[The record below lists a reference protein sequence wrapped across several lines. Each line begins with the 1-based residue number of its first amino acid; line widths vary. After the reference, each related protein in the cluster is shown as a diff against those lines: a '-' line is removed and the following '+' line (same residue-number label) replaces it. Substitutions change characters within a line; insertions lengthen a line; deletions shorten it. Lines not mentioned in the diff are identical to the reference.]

1 MTFIID
7 VLHDPSSGAFYMRE
21 VVAFLL
27 PMLATVRS
35 VCLDL
40 IQSVVSHSA
49 ISTVVFIFG
58 IMPVGLKRK
67 NDWNNHI

>member
-1 MTFIID
+1 
-7 VLHDPSSGAFYMRE
+7 MRE

-40 IQSVVSHSA
+40 IQSVVSRSV

-58 IMPVGLKRK
+58 IMPVGLKRN

>member
-1 MTFIID
+1 
-7 VLHDPSSGAFYMRE
+7 MRE

-40 IQSVVSHSA
+40 IQSVVSRSA

-58 IMPVGLKRK
+58 IMPVGLKRN